1 MLMQTADAALVDV
14 RASSETTSE
23 RLCAACT
30 ATSALLTVTAKC
42 PGEWPQACRFG
53 LARSACALGVMC
65 EQPSGCTAKGSDVVV
80 RCSTG
85 LPTKARARGKTA
97 WYMALCALMII
108 FLSAV
113 FCPAESMSVRNFYLR
128 YTF

>member
-1 MLMQTADAALVDV
+1 MRRWSMCA
-14 RASSETTSE
+14 RAREDL
-23 RLCAACT
+23 RLRQCEACT
-30 ATSALLTVTAKC
+30 VTSALLTVTVEC
-42 PGEWPQACRFG
+42 HVVVECLQAFRFV
-53 LARSACALGVMC
+53 LVRSARGLCTTRH
-65 EQPSGCTAKGSDVVV
+65 QPSDCGAKGAPLFFRS
-80 RCSTG
+80 SMG

-128 YTF
+128 YTRFN